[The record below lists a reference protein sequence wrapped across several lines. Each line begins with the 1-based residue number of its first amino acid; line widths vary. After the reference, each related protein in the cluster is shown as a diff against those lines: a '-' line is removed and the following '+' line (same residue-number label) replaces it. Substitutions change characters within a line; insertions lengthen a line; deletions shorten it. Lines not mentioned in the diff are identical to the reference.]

1 MSSNFV
7 ICKST
12 SFIRF
17 TLKLCIFI
25 KKNLFNSDIFFW
37 LVQNE
42 NVESKSN
49 SSCEDLHS
57 FQSRGRPDGGE
68 MDEVSPSPP
77 TSVPVLSSFTSSKV
91 KDLKSAWDKPPIAA
105 KPEMRRESNQF
116 FTDARHETN
125 SQNEGERE
133 SVPTGSESRRESTS
147 STSGLKIPSNGTGE
161 KGGSGKNGGPG
172 DRKGSDQFLTRND
185 SSRYD
190 CLFYINF

>member
-1 MSSNFV
+1 M
-7 ICKST
+7 
-12 SFIRF
+12 
-17 TLKLCIFI
+17 
-25 KKNLFNSDIFFW
+25 FFCC

-91 KDLKSAWDKPPIAA
+91 KDLKSTWDKPPIAA
-105 KPEMRRESNQF
+105 KPEMRRESNPF
-116 FTDARHETN
+116 FTDARQETN
-125 SQNEGERE
+125 SQNEGKIE
-133 SVPTGSESRRESTS
+133 SGPTGSESRRESS
-147 STSGLKIPSNGTGE
+147 SSANGLKVSSNGTAE
-161 KGGSGKNGGPG
+161 KGGSGERRGSGEKRGSGE
-172 DRKGSDQFLTRND
+172 RKESDQFLTRND

-190 CLFYINF
+190 CLFI

>member
-1 MSSNFV
+1 M
-7 ICKST
+7 
-12 SFIRF
+12 
-17 TLKLCIFI
+17 
-25 KKNLFNSDIFFW
+25 FFCC

-91 KDLKSAWDKPPIAA
+91 KDLKSTWDKPPIAA

-147 STSGLKIPSNGTGE
+147 SISRLKIPSNDTGE
-161 KGGSGKNGGPG
+161 KRGSGERRGSEERRGSGEKVGPG
-172 DRKGSDQFLTRND
+172 ERRGSDQFLTRND